1 MNEFLRN
8 HAPVNNLLT
17 SSLQTLHRSYFS
29 GVINH
34 RYEQQSC
41 ATMVGRTGGKE
52 VVHEIT
58 AGGLSRP
65 SVVVLHVIDE

>member
-1 MNEFLRN
+1 MC
-8 HAPVNNLLT
+8 NN
-17 SSLQTLHRSYFS
+17 
-29 GVINH
+29 G
-34 RYEQQSC
+34 
-41 ATMVGRTGGKE
+41 GRTGGKE